1 MTKSD
6 ILCVCVSALTFI
18 YSFTWKTE
26 RHRVWER
33 CSIHMLSLQT
43 ATTAGTATAQV
54 GWSRAGNRFLTRMV
68 GTWMV
73 SKNSY
78 HCTLPLWQISR
89 ELSWKSRNRG
99 SDLQSDTMQASS
111 WEAELRSAIW
121 YSEGISSSSLSC
133 CITKI
138 PVLEKTWN
146 SKELHLMLHWGAEIS
161 QFLQIH
167 KPWDFFVWGFALSM
181 TFCTS

>member
-6 ILCVCVSALTFI
+6 ILCVCVCICFDVHLLI

-73 SKNSY
+73 GKNSY

-99 SDLQSDTMQASS
+99 SDLQSDTTQASS
-111 WEAELRSAIW
+111 WEVELRSAVW
-121 YSEGISSSSLSC
+121 YNASIKLRSWAQICSLIQWRHLKQQLILLHHNSTSSGEN
-133 CITKI
+133 
-138 PVLEKTWN
+138 LE
-146 SKELHLMLHWGAEIS
+146 
-161 QFLQIH
+161 Q
-167 KPWDFFVWGFALSM
+167 
-181 TFCTS
+181 